1 MRSSVSSLSGVPSF
15 SSLSADFLRD
25 SPQPHQA
32 PTSSGT
38 SSGCRKKALDQ
49 GKVSDATHGY
59 GLWLQVTED
68 LSCLHFELCTV
79 CISQSANQ
87 AAQRKGENS
96 QDVRMPTGERLK
108 QEESILC
115 ALQFQ
120 LFRGCS
126 AQASRELRSE
136 KNGIFPV
143 AVQTCFNHRNEHKM
157 RLVPSAIVWF
167 PFPPAGSQANV

>member
-1 MRSSVSSLSGVPSF
+1 MFGGHDIQRSTYLLSIGSSKCDLLSPVSRGVPSF

-25 SPQPHQA
+25 SPQPHRA

-136 KNGIFPV
+136 KNGIFPRGR
-143 AVQTCFNHRNEHKM
+143 TDLF
-157 RLVPSAIVWF
+157 
-167 PFPPAGSQANV
+167 